1 MKREGFSLL
10 FFLYIN
16 KILLNQMRY
25 MKRYENFKDGSFE
38 SAERTLADWLEPVYM
53 EKKELPEHYSGLA
66 RCYSTDG
73 IPDMSAERLTELDE
87 KMRFDGCR
95 FITYPM
101 AYRGKNEYMILVIKG
116 EIRDFVNGFLKAA
129 KTDTTERWA
138 GYAAYFDQFEVVGED
153 DELDEQLEDIM
164 DVEFEITDLNLQPQ
178 KRGVECNLLVKTPAV
193 VGSVDQHIQVL
204 NDIMDHIFGTYF
216 VTFDLSG
223 IERTNKDW

>member
-1 MKREGFSLL
+1 
-10 FFLYIN
+10 
-16 KILLNQMRY
+16 MRY
-25 MKRYENFKDGSFE
+25 LKKYESFQDGSFE
-38 SAERTLADWLEPVYM
+38 SAEMTLADWLDPVYM
-53 EKKELPEHYSGLA
+53 ERRELPEHYSGLA

-73 IPDMSAERLTELDE
+73 IPDMGTERLAELDE

-95 FITYPM
+95 FIAYPM

-164 DVEFEITDLNLQPQ
+164 DVEFEITDLNLRPQ

-204 NDIMDHIFGTYF
+204 NDIMDHIFGAYF

>member
-1 MKREGFSLL
+1 MPSL
-10 FFLYIN
+10 FFLYIDE
-16 KILLNQMRY
+16 ILLNQMRY
-25 MKRYENFKDGSFE
+25 LKKYESFQDGSFE
-38 SAERTLADWLEPVYM
+38 SAERTLADWLDPVYM
-53 EKKELPEHYSGLA
+53 ERRELPEHYSGLA

-73 IPDMSAERLTELDE
+73 IPDMGTERLTELDE

-101 AYRGKNEYMILVIKG
+101 AYRGKDEYMILVFKG

-138 GYAAYFDQFEVVGED
+138 GYAAYFDQFEVVGDD

-164 DVEFEITDLNLQPQ
+164 DVEFEITDLNLRPQ

-204 NDIMDHIFGTYF
+204 NDIMDHIFGAYF

>member
-1 MKREGFSLL
+1 
-10 FFLYIN
+10 
-16 KILLNQMRY
+16 
-25 MKRYENFKDGSFE
+25 
-38 SAERTLADWLEPVYM
+38 
-53 EKKELPEHYSGLA
+53 
-66 RCYSTDG
+66 
-73 IPDMSAERLTELDE
+73 
-87 KMRFDGCR
+87 
-95 FITYPM
+95 M

-204 NDIMDHIFGTYF
+204 NDIMDHIFGAYF